1 MISSSEAQSEALP
14 PTEVAEAV
22 AEGTRGVARPGT
34 LRLYLAL
41 MKPKIIALLLVT
53 TLGAMV
59 VAAKGR
65 PRWDLVFWTMLGGAL
80 SAGGANALNHFFD
93 RDIDGY
99 MYRTNRRPLP
109 AGWLRPRAAIVFG
122 VVLCV
127 LAFVILAVEVNL
139 LAAILSLVGAL
150 YYILVYT
157 IWLKRRTPH
166 NITIGGVAGAIPP
179 LVGWA
184 AVTGGLA
191 PTAWALF
198 AIVFFWTPPHTWA
211 LTLIVTRDYARVD
224 VPMLPVVLGEEET
237 RRQIVL
243 YGWLFVAVCLALT
256 PLGLFGWFYFAV
268 AAVLAALFMRD
279 VYRLRRLRSKAA
291 ARRVYKFSLLHLAL
305 LFAAMVV
312 DKVIGF

>member
-1 MISSSEAQSEALP
+1 MLSSSEGPIESLPTPETGALADEARQ
-14 PTEVAEAV
+14 AI
-22 AEGTRGVARPGT
+22 RPGT
-34 LRLYLAL
+34 VRLYLAL
-41 MKPKIIALLLVT
+41 MKPKIISLLLVT
-53 TLGAMV
+53 TLGAML
-59 VAAKGR
+59 VAARGR
-65 PRWDLVFWTMLGGAL
+65 PPWELVFWTMLGGTL

-109 AGWLRPRAAIVFG
+109 AGWIHPRAAVIFG

-127 LAFVILAVEVNL
+127 LAFVVFAIRVNL
-139 LAAILSLVGAL
+139 LAAMLSLIGAL
-150 YYILVYT
+150 YYIFVYT
-157 IWLKRRTPH
+157 LWLKRRTPH

-184 AVTGGLA
+184 AVTGDLA

-211 LTLIVTRDYARVD
+211 LTLMVTREYARVD
-224 VPMLPVVLGEEET
+224 VPMLPVVAGEEET
-237 RRQIVL
+237 RRQIVI
-243 YGWLFVAVCLALT
+243 YGWLFVIVCLALT

-268 AAVLAALFMRD
+268 AAALAAVFMRD
-279 VYRLRRLRSKAA
+279 VYRLRRLRTKAE

-305 LFAAMVV
+305 LFAAMVI
-312 DKVIGF
+312 DSIIGF